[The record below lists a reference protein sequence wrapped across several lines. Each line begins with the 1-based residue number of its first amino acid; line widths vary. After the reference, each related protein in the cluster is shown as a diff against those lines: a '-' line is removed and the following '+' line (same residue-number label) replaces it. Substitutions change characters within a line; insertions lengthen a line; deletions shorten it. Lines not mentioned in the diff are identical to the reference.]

1 MKFKK
6 LLVYLLLVVCVLTVS
21 ACGKKKEKKN
31 DNPIVGKW
39 ALGSFVYT
47 FNNDNTCSY
56 DAAGT
61 LMKCTY
67 KLDGDKIAIT
77 YDGNTEPFETT
88 YEIKGNKLIIKDS
101 FGSDTVYEK
110 K

>member
-1 MKFKK
+1 
-6 LLVYLLLVVCVLTVS
+6 
-21 ACGKKKEKKN
+21 
-31 DNPIVGKW
+31 
-39 ALGSFVYT
+39 
-47 FNNDNTCSY
+47 
-56 DAAGT
+56 
-61 LMKCTY
+61 MKCTY